1 MGVTAMNG
9 KRLRAITLILLMTL
23 VVTFQASAEAENAVS
38 NESRAGDPIAQTG
51 SDRVITNEGLVE
63 PVAFVNLS
71 FQIAGRIAAIRVA
84 EGEQVRAGDVLI
96 QLDDSDLR
104 LALTQAEARLTSAE
118 SGLEAA
124 QNQLRL
130 AEAGVAAAEAGVVSA
145 ETNLQLIKAGPRPEE
160 IAAAE
165 ANIQAADSAVSQAA
179 GNRDVALN
187 MTSEADIYAA
197 EAQVAQAYTEVR
209 RLEEDYDTILTT
221 CFTIPDGSEICPLYG
236 PVEEETR
243 DQLAAARLRY
253 QAAVQNL
260 EAVQQGPTTAQQRAA
275 GGGISIA
282 VAQRDAAE
290 AQLAL
295 LLAGAT
301 PEEITIAELRV
312 SEAEAG
318 VALAQAEVA
327 RATAGVQQAEVAV
340 VHAQANV
347 NSIQATLARSTLSAP
362 YDGEVSRIDASVGQ
376 LVQPGSPLLLLAD
389 FSGWLVKTTDLTE
402 IDVSSVVEGA
412 PVIARLDAIPG
423 ETIGGVVTKVA
434 LISDE
439 SRGDVAYEA
448 EILLDEAPN
457 LPVRWGMTAF
467 VEIEVNQ

>member
-1 MGVTAMNG
+1 MTPMNR
-9 KRLRAITLILLMTL
+9 KPLRTIAILFLITF
-23 VVTFQASAEAENAVS
+23 VAAFQASAEANTAVS
-38 NESRAGDPIAQTG
+38 KESKAGGPMAQTG
-51 SDRVITNEGLVE
+51 SGRVIANEGLVE
-63 PVAFVNLS
+63 PLTFVNLS
-71 FQIAGRIAAIRVA
+71 FQIAGTVSEIRVV
-84 EGEQVRAGDVLI
+84 EGEQVQAGDVLI

-145 ETNLQLIKAGPRPEE
+145 ETNLQLIQAGPRPEE

-165 ANIQAADSAVSQAA
+165 ASIQAAESAVSQAV
-179 GNRDVALN
+179 GSRDMALN
-187 MTSEADIYAA
+187 VTSEADIFAA
-197 EAQVAQAYTEVR
+197 EAQVARAYSELR

-221 CFTIPDGSEICPLYG
+221 CFTVPDGSEICPLYG

-275 GGGISIA
+275 AGGISVA

-301 PEEITIAELRV
+301 PEEITIADLRV
-312 SEAEAG
+312 REAEVG

-327 RATAGVQQAEVAV
+327 GAAAAVQQADVAV

-347 NSIQATLARSTLSAP
+347 NSIQAALDRSTLLAP
-362 YDGEVSRIDASVGQ
+362 YDGEVSRISASVGQ

-402 IDVSSVVEGA
+402 VDVSSVVAGA
-412 PVIARLDAIPG
+412 PVVARLDAIPG

-448 EILLDEAPN
+448 EILLDDAHD
-457 LPVRWGMTAF
+457 LPIRWGMTAF
-467 VEIEVNQ
+467 VEIEVDQ